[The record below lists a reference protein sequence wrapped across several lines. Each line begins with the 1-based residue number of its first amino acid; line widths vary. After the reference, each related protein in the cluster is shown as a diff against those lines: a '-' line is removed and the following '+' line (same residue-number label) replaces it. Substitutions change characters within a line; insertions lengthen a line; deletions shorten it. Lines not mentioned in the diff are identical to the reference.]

1 MRRSFECCNKSSL
14 DWPLHTCHSTQ
25 AGRHCPTRTTALEC
39 RERDAGRA
47 TNWKLHS
54 IELEVQSWT
63 CAKRR
68 SKLQGTVSNG
78 KHAVETQFLPDGASV
93 LESRDEEDGVI
104 LL

>member
-1 MRRSFECCNKSSL
+1 MPQHTGRAPLPDSDYCRVSS
-14 DWPLHTCHSTQ
+14 
-25 AGRHCPTRTTALEC
+25 AGTRA
-39 RERDAGRA
+39 A